1 MSIEGEKRNN
11 LIMIAADQLRSDVL
25 GMGVTPNLEQ
35 LMGESVIFERAYC
48 ACHLCVPARGALFTG
63 TYPGRNGSLINGW
76 FGPEKEYS
84 RVHPQR

>member
-35 LMGESVIFERAYC
+35 LRGESVSLNGPTAPALCASRPGAPFSQALIRAEM
-48 ACHLCVPARGALFTG
+48 GA
-63 TYPGRNGSLINGW
+63 
-76 FGPEKEYS
+76 
-84 RVHPQR
+84 